1 MTTDPPREHRQ
12 PSGHT
17 LHLVPE
23 PVWEAVRHCQTYQPE
38 HYEADGFVHCTDG
51 EQYLLGVA
59 NTFYRDDERPYV
71 VLVLDVDRLQS
82 PVRYDDPAQI
92 YPHIY
97 GPVNLDA
104 VVEVQRAVRLAD
116 GSFSEI
122 VSPPA

>member
-1 MTTDPPREHRQ
+1 MTTEPPRENRQ

-23 PVWEAVRHCQTYQPE
+23 PVWESVQNSPTYVPE

-51 EQYLLGVA
+51 EENLLGVA
-59 NTFYRDDERPYV
+59 NLFYRGDERPYV
-71 VLVLDVDRLQS
+71 VLVLDIDRLQA
-82 PVRYDDPAQI
+82 PVRYDDPSQI

-104 VVEVQRAVRLAD
+104 VVDVRRAVRLAD
-116 GSFSEI
+116 GSFSDI
-122 VSPPA
+122 V

>member
-1 MTTDPPREHRQ
+1 MTTDPPRESRQ

-17 LHLVPE
+17 LHLIPE
-23 PVWEAVRHCQTYQPE
+23 PVWESVKNDVTYVPE
-38 HYEADGFVHCTDG
+38 HFEQDGFVHCTDG
-51 EQYLLGVA
+51 EQNLLGVGNA
-59 NTFYRDDERPYV
+59 FYRNDDRPYL

-104 VVEVQRAVRLAD
+104 VVEVRRVVRLAD
-116 GSFSEI
+116 GSFSDI
-122 VSPPA
+122 TS